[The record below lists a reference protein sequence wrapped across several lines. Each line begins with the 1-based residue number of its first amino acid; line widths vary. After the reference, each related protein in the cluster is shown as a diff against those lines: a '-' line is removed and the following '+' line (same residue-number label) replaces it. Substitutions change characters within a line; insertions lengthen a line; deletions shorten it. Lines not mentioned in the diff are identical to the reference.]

1 MAMGWLQVLIMSTV
15 AAMTNVLP
23 LSESGHGATFRKL
36 LGLPLDGSADGLLN
50 SLNYLVIALVILL
63 VFRRE
68 FMQGATRR
76 TLGQG
81 RRVSPSQERRM
92 TRSRLIT
99 LMIVGFFPMIPFIV
113 FYGRLAVLGERLL
126 PVAGIMVI
134 LGFLVFSADRTG
146 FGKRELME
154 VNLTDALL
162 IGLFLGLGLIPG
174 LSPVTMAI
182 VMCLW
187 RGLSPVFSVKLSCL
201 MAVPL
206 LLFRCVLGIAAHVG
220 SGFGFRYIV
229 GMVICGVV
237 TYLALRLARF
247 VAQRGS
253 FGEFAT
259 VLWGSA
265 AFAFIL
271 SLVS

>member
-1 MAMGWLQVLIMSTV
+1 MM
-15 AAMTNVLP
+15 
-23 LSESGHGATFRKL
+23 
-36 LGLPLDGSADGLLN
+36 
-50 SLNYLVIALVILL
+50 
-63 VFRRE
+63 RR
-68 FMQGATRR
+68 
-76 TLGQG
+76 
-81 RRVSPSQERRM
+81 
-92 TRSRLIT
+92 RLIT
-99 LMIVGFFPMIPFIV
+99 LMIVGFFPMNPFAV
-113 FYGRLAVLGERLL
+113 LYGRLAVLGERLL
-126 PVAGIMVI
+126 PVAAIMVI

-154 VNLTDALL
+154 VNLADGLL
-162 IGLFLGLGLIPG
+162 VGLFLGLGLIPG

-187 RGLSPVFSVKLSCL
+187 RGFSPVFSVKLSCL

-206 LLFRCVLGIAAHVG
+206 LLLRCVLGIATHVS
-220 SGFGFRYIV
+220 SGFSFRYVV
-229 GMVICGVV
+229 GMVICGIV

-247 VAQRGS
+247 VAQRRS

-265 AFAFIL
+265 VFAFIL

>member
-1 MAMGWLQVLIMSTV
+1 MAIGWLQILMMSAV

-23 LSESGHGATFRKL
+23 LSESGHGAAFRKL
-36 LGLPLDGSADGLLN
+36 LGLPLNGSADGLL
-50 SLNYLVIALVILL
+50 SALNNLVIALVILL
-63 VFRRE
+63 VYRRE
-68 FMQGATRR
+68 FTQGTTRR

-81 RRVSPSQERRM
+81 RRIRPSQERRM
-92 TRSRLIT
+92 AASRMVT
-99 LMIVGFFPMIPFIV
+99 LMIVGFIPMIPFLV
-113 FYGRLAVLGERLL
+113 LYGRFAVLGERLL
-126 PVAGIMVI
+126 PVAGIMAV
-134 LGFLVFSADRTG
+134 LGLLVFSADRAG
-146 FGKRELME
+146 FGKRELMDL
-154 VNLTDALL
+154 NLADGLL
-162 IGLFLGLGLIPG
+162 VGLFLGLGLIPG

-206 LLFRCVLGIAAHVG
+206 LLFRCVLGIAAYAS
-220 SGFGFRYIV
+220 SGFSFRYVI
-229 GMVICGVV
+229 GMVVCGIV

-259 VLWGSA
+259 VLLGSA
-265 AFAFIL
+265 AFVFIL

>member
-1 MAMGWLQVLIMSTV
+1 MAIGWLQILMMSAV

-23 LSESGHGATFRKL
+23 LSESGHGAAFRKL
-36 LGLPLDGSADGLLN
+36 LGLPLNGSADGLL
-50 SLNYLVIALVILL
+50 SALNNLVIALVILL
-63 VFRRE
+63 VYRRE
-68 FMQGATRR
+68 FTQGTTRR

-81 RRVSPSQERRM
+81 RRIRPSQERRM
-92 TRSRLIT
+92 
-99 LMIVGFFPMIPFIV
+99 
-113 FYGRLAVLGERLL
+113 AVLGERLL
-126 PVAGIMVI
+126 PVAGIMAV
-134 LGFLVFSADRTG
+134 LGLLVFSADRAG
-146 FGKRELME
+146 FGKRELMDL
-154 VNLTDALL
+154 NLADGLL
-162 IGLFLGLGLIPG
+162 VGLFLGLGLIPG

-206 LLFRCVLGIAAHVG
+206 LLFRCVLGIAAYAS
-220 SGFGFRYIV
+220 SGFSFRYVI
-229 GMVICGVV
+229 GMVVCGIV

-259 VLWGSA
+259 VLLGSA
-265 AFAFIL
+265 AFVFIL